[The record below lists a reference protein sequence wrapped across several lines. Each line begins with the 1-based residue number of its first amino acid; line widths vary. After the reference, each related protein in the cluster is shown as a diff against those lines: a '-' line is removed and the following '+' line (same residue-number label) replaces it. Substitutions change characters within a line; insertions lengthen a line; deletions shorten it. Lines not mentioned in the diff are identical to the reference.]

1 MSRSKFDYIEQQFIS
16 ENVFGRTTK
25 ELTKLFNNKFNK
37 NISENTIR
45 NYKKTNK
52 LRSDINTKFKKNHV
66 PHNKK
71 NNGEEFISSDGYT
84 FIKIKNKWIYKHR
97 YIYEKYHGK
106 IPDDYSVIFADQDKG
121 NFNLENLI
129 LVRKKDKL
137 VAKNKHLFFH
147 DEELTKTGLLIA
159 KAINTAAT
167 IKKIRSDTDSRTH

>member
-1 MSRSKFDYIEQQFIS
+1 MSRSKFDNLEQQFIS

-25 ELTKLFNNKFNK
+25 ELTQLFNNKFKK
-37 NISENTIR
+37 NINENTIR
-45 NYKKTNK
+45 NYKKTHK

-84 FIKIKNKWIYKHR
+84 FIKIKNKWIFKHK
-97 YIYEKYHGK
+97 YIYEKYYGP
-106 IPDDYSVIFADQDKG
+106 IPDDCSVIFADQDKR

-129 LVRKKDKL
+129 LVKIKDKL
-137 VAKNKHLFFH
+137 TAKNKHLFFQ
-147 DEELTKTGLLIA
+147 DRELTKTGLIIA

-167 IKKIRSDTDSRTH
+167 IKKNRSDTNS